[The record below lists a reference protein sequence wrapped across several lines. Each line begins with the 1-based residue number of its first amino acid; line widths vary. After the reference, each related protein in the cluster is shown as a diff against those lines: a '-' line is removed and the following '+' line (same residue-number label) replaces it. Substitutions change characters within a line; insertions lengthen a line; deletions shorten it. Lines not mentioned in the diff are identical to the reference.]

1 MPCNIYPPAGADAK
15 NPACGARYMVDNA
28 AAHATMNCTPYKGN
42 GGEGLREWIIGA
54 PEEQAARTLR
64 DAGASPVLARLLA
77 LRGFAD
83 ADGAQAFLDCAGTL
97 HDPLLLADMPRA
109 AERVRQAI
117 EKKETIAV
125 YGDYDVDGVTA
136 AALLT
141 GYLREQ
147 GADAFAYLPERESEG
162 YGLNSPALARLRACG
177 AALCITVDTGISALE
192 EAESAREWGLD
203 LIVTDHHEPRA
214 ELPGAFAVVDPK
226 RPDCPYPFKGL
237 AGVGVAFKLACAV
250 EGPGSETAL
259 FARYGDLLC
268 LGTVA
273 DVVPLL
279 DENRVLVKRGLDMFA
294 QAGRPG
300 LAALLEQAG
309 AGGKAPNA
317 SLLAFTVAPRINA
330 AGRMDSALPA
340 LELLL
345 TASPARAKT
354 LAEHLCACN
363 DARKREEARILEETE
378 AVIHADGLLQ
388 NKVLIVAGE
397 GWADGV
403 IGIVAARLTERFE
416 RPAMVLSFGEDG
428 VGRASCRSFEGFAL
442 HKALSACAPLLEK
455 YGGHALAAGFSIRRE
470 NLPAFRETV
479 EAFAADCDIRP
490 VLRLDCALDAED
502 LTLAAAEDCARL
514 EPCGAE
520 NPAPLFYLEDVLVAE
535 VRPLSGGKHLRLAC
549 RMGGRPFDAL
559 VFGAER
565 MGRTFAKGDVLDLA
579 AELSVNEW
587 QGRRSLSVLV
597 RAVRESAALARQRA
611 RYRRLRAG
619 EEDGAPPG
627 RKACALV
634 WRTLAAH
641 DGGVLEPKRVCGA
654 LRLQM
659 PELDYTQFLL
669 ILDVFRETGLAAF
682 SRGEGGLAVRV
693 ETDVKVRLEDSPLM
707 RRLMGAGGHSP
718 HVSSGRV

>member
-1 MPCNIYPPAGADAK
+1 MA
-15 NPACGARYMVDNA
+15 M
-28 AAHATMNCTPYKGN
+28 
-42 GGEGLREWIIGA
+42 REWIIGA
-54 PEEQAARTLR
+54 PDEQAARALR

-77 LRGFAD
+77 LRGFTD
-83 ADGAQAFLDCAGTL
+83 ASGAQAFLDCAGAL
-97 HDPLLLADMPRA
+97 HDPLLMADMPPA
-109 AERVRQAI
+109 AERIRQAI
-117 EKKETIAV
+117 ADGETVAV

-141 GYLREQ
+141 GYLRER
-147 GADAFAYLPERESEG
+147 GADAFAYLPEREGEG
-162 YGLNSPALARLRACG
+162 YGLNTPALARLRACG
-177 AALCITVDTGISALE
+177 ATLCITVDTGISALE
-192 EAESAREWGLD
+192 EAAAARELGLD

-214 ELPGAFAVVDPK
+214 DLPGAFAVVDPK

-250 EGPGSETAL
+250 EGTGSEAAL

-279 DENRVLVKRGLDMFA
+279 DENRVLVKHGLDMLA
-294 QAGRPG
+294 QGGRPG

-309 AGGKAPNA
+309 AGGKTPDA
-317 SLLAFTVAPRINA
+317 SLLAFTAAPRINA

-345 TASPARAKT
+345 TRSPERAQA
-354 LAEHLCACN
+354 LAAHLCACN
-363 DARKREEARILEETE
+363 DARKREEVRIMEEAE
-378 AVIHADGLLQ
+378 AVIHGENLLQ
-388 NKVLIVAGE
+388 NRVLLVAGA

-403 IGIVAARLTERFE
+403 IGIAAARLAERFE

-442 HKALSACAPLLEK
+442 HRALGACAPLLEK

-470 NLPAFRETV
+470 NLPAFREAV
-479 EAFAADCDIRP
+479 EVFAADCDIRP
-490 VLRLDCALDAED
+490 ALRLDCALDADD
-502 LTLAAAEDCARL
+502 LTLSAAEDCARL

-520 NPAPLFYLEDVLVAE
+520 NPAPLFYLEDVLVE
-535 VRPLSGGKHLRLAC
+535 GVRPLSGGKHLRLSC

-559 VFGAER
+559 LFGAER
-565 MGRTFAKGDVLDLA
+565 MGRLFARGDVLDLA
-579 AELSVNEW
+579 VELSVNEW
-587 QGRRSLSVLV
+587 KGRRSLSVLV

-619 EEDGAPPG
+619 EEAGAPPG

-634 WRTLAAH
+634 WRALAAH
-641 DGGVLEPKRVCGA
+641 SGGALEPKRVCGA

-682 SRGEGGLAVRV
+682 SQGESGLTVRV
-693 ETDVKVRLEDSPLM
+693 EAGVKVRLEDSPLM
-707 RRLMGAGGHSP
+707 RRLAAG
-718 HVSSGRV
+718 RT